1 MLMLADKQEDGSGAS
16 PPESDKTYNAKDFVV
31 AARAFNVH
39 PAHHEER
46 KRAAAR
52 TSMAG
57 RQAPRLRHQPDLP
70 LAGREG
76 VQPGKPSIVL
86 QPMVVI
92 KQVVE
97 KCPKRE

>member
-16 PPESDKTYNAKDFVV
+16 LREPGKTFNAKDFVV

-46 KRAAAR
+46 ERAAAR

-57 RQAPRLRHQPDLP
+57 
-70 LAGREG
+70 
-76 VQPGKPSIVL
+76 
-86 QPMVVI
+86 
-92 KQVVE
+92 
-97 KCPKRE
+97 